1 MTGSSLPRVP
11 QARSQWTISL
21 GLAAAMSP
29 LSWSWAATDTGE
41 GLYGEHCAS
50 CHAATLRGSAHGAA
64 LSGPAFADKWSG
76 VSAQSFLAY
85 QMVEMPPGEANSL
98 SPAQHANIARYVI
111 DQSGLDAD
119 AFLVSSAADL
129 TSTPAD
135 AVEVVEF
142 AEAGNVM
149 DMARS
154 AGAFAMRRVDDFRPV
169 TTEELNRPDAADW
182 LNWRRTPDGHAHS
195 PLVDISRDNV
205 SRLSMSWSMAMHEG
219 SNQPTPLVRDG
230 VMFLTHAHN
239 KIQAIEA
246 ASGELIWEY
255 QYEFPPASKM
265 LGGPTRNIALWQDRL
280 FLATYDAAIVA
291 IDAQSGVELWR
302 TEKADYREAFTH
314 SAGPIMANGIVVSGI
329 NGCELFTQDG
339 CFITGHDPETGE
351 ELWRTATLAEPG
363 TPEYASWGNV
373 APDRRGGGDI
383 WIAGSY
389 DPELDLVYFGTS
401 QPKPWAAPSRGM
413 SVEDAALYTNATLA
427 VRPKTG
433 ELVWHF
439 QHIPGETIDMEVG
452 FERILADI
460 DDEQT
465 LLTVGKDGIL
475 WKLDRATGDY
485 LDLLD
490 TMEQTIFEVNRDTGQ
505 LTYREDIAAAGI
517 GDTYTACPGI
527 YGGHNWQSATYDDA
541 RHLLFLPVHQLC
553 SDMTPREVDL
563 GPGGGGYGADVATYP
578 MPGKEGL
585 AGALLAIDVRTMEV
599 RWKVEQPALF
609 LSGALST
616 DGGLL
621 LIGDL
626 DRHFQAFDT
635 ETGEQLWS
643 TRLPAPAHGY
653 PITYKAEGKQFVAI
667 PAGIG
672 VFRALTAVIFPDIY
686 QPPNGQGLFVFS
698 VPE

>member
-1 MTGSSLPRVP
+1 MNGSLLLKAT
-11 QARSQWTISL
+11 QARIKQITTI
-21 GLAAAMSP
+21 GLAAAISP
-29 LSWSWAATDTGE
+29 LSWAATDTGE
-41 GLYGEHCAS
+41 SLYGQHCAG

-64 LSGPAFADKWSG
+64 LSGPAFADKWAAA
-76 VSAQSFLAY
+76 SAQSFLAY
-85 QMVEMPPGEANSL
+85 QMAEMPPGEARSL
-98 SPAQHANIARYVI
+98 SPVQHAAIAQYVI
-111 DQSGLDAD
+111 RQSDLEAD
-119 AFLVSSAADL
+119 SLLVSSAQTL
-129 TSTPAD
+129 TSATPD
-135 AVEVVEF
+135 GVEMVEF
-142 AEAGNVM
+142 AAAGSVM

-154 AGAFAMRRVDDFRPV
+154 AGAFSMRRVDPFRPV
-169 TTEELNRPDAADW
+169 STEELNRPDAADW
-182 LNWRRTPDGHAHS
+182 LNWRRTPDGHGHS
-195 PLVDISRDNV
+195 PLTKITRDNV

-246 ASGELIWEY
+246 GTGELIWEY
-255 QYEFPPASKM
+255 QYAFPPASKM

-291 IDAQSGVELWR
+291 IDATTGAELWR

-314 SAGPIMANGIVVSGI
+314 SAGPIVANGIVVSGI

-339 CFITGHDPETGE
+339 CFITGHDPTTGV

-363 TPEYASWGNV
+363 TPEYATWGNV

-460 DDEQT
+460 DGEQT

-475 WKLDRATGDY
+475 WKLNRATGEY

-490 TMEQTIFEVNRDTGQ
+490 TMGQTIFSVDRETGR
-505 LTYREDIAAAGI
+505 LTYREDIATATI

-563 GPGGGGYGADVATYP
+563 GPGGGGYGADAATYP

-599 RWKVEQPALF
+599 RWKIEQPALF

-621 LIGDL
+621 FIGDL

-635 ETGEQLWS
+635 ETGARLWS

-653 PITYKAEGKQFVAI
+653 PVTYEAEGRQFVAI

-686 QPPNGQGLFVFS
+686 QPPDGQGLFVFS
-698 VPE
+698 VPQ

>member
-1 MTGSSLPRVP
+1 MNGSLLLKAT
-11 QARSQWTISL
+11 QARIKQITTI
-21 GLAAAMSP
+21 GLAAAISP
-29 LSWSWAATDTGE
+29 LSWAATDTGE
-41 GLYGEHCAS
+41 SLYGQHCAG

-64 LSGPAFADKWSG
+64 LSGPAFADKWSAA
-76 VSAQSFLAY
+76 SAQSFLAY
-85 QMVEMPPGEANSL
+85 QMAEMPPGEAQSL
-98 SPAQHANIARYVI
+98 SPVQHAAIAQYVI
-111 DQSGLDAD
+111 SQSDLEAD
-119 AFLVSSAADL
+119 SLLVSSAQTL
-129 TSTPAD
+129 TSATPD
-135 AVEVVEF
+135 GVEMVEF
-142 AEAGNVM
+142 AAAGSVM

-154 AGAFAMRRVDDFRPV
+154 AGAFSMRRVDPFRPV
-169 TTEELNRPDAADW
+169 STEELNRPDAADW
-182 LNWRRTPDGHAHS
+182 LNWRRTPDGHGHS
-195 PLVDISRDNV
+195 PLTKITRDNV

-246 ASGELIWEY
+246 GTGELIWEY
-255 QYEFPPASKM
+255 QYAFPPASKM

-280 FLATYDAAIVA
+280 FLTTYDAAIVA
-291 IDAQSGVELWR
+291 IDATTGAELWR

-314 SAGPIMANGIVVSGI
+314 SAGPIVANGIVVSGI

-339 CFITGHDPETGE
+339 CFITGHDPTTGV

-363 TPEYASWGNV
+363 TPEYATWGNV

-460 DDEQT
+460 DGEQT

-475 WKLDRATGDY
+475 WKLNRATGEY

-490 TMEQTIFEVNRDTGQ
+490 TMGQTIFSVDRETGR
-505 LTYREDIAAAGI
+505 LTYREDIATANI

-563 GPGGGGYGADVATYP
+563 GPGGGGYGADAATYP

-599 RWKVEQPALF
+599 RWKIEQPALF

-621 LIGDL
+621 FIGDL

-635 ETGEQLWS
+635 ETGARLWS

-653 PITYKAEGKQFVAI
+653 PVTYEAEGRQFVAI

-686 QPPNGQGLFVFS
+686 QPPDGQGLFVFS
-698 VPE
+698 VPQ

>member
-1 MTGSSLPRVP
+1 MNDSLLLKAT
-11 QARSQWTISL
+11 QARIKQITTI
-21 GLAAAMSP
+21 GLAAAISP
-29 LSWSWAATDTGE
+29 LSWAATDTGE
-41 GLYGEHCAS
+41 SLYGQHCAG

-64 LSGPAFADKWSG
+64 LSGPAFADKWSAA
-76 VSAQSFLAY
+76 SAQSFLAY
-85 QMVEMPPGEANSL
+85 QMAEMPPGEAQSL
-98 SPAQHANIARYVI
+98 SPVQHAAIAQYVI
-111 DQSGLDAD
+111 SQSDLEAD
-119 AFLVSSAADL
+119 SLLVSSAQTL
-129 TSTPAD
+129 TSATPD
-135 AVEVVEF
+135 GVEMVEF
-142 AEAGNVM
+142 AEAGSVM

-154 AGAFAMRRVDDFRPV
+154 AGAFSMRRVDPFRPV
-169 TTEELNRPDAADW
+169 STEELNQPDAADW
-182 LNWRRTPDGHAHS
+182 LNWRRTPDGHGHS
-195 PLVDISRDNV
+195 PLTKITRDNV

-246 ASGELIWEY
+246 ATGELIWEY
-255 QYEFPPASKM
+255 QYTFPPASKM

-280 FLATYDAAIVA
+280 FLTTYDAAIVA
-291 IDAQSGVELWR
+291 IDATTGAELWR

-314 SAGPIMANGIVVSGI
+314 SAGPIVANGIVISGI

-339 CFITGHDPETGE
+339 CFITGHDPTTGV

-363 TPEYASWGNV
+363 TPEYATWGNV

-460 DDEQT
+460 DGEQT

-475 WKLDRATGDY
+475 WKLNRATGEY

-490 TMEQTIFEVNRDTGQ
+490 TMGQTIFAVDRETGR
-505 LTYREDIAAAGI
+505 LTYREDIAKANI

-563 GPGGGGYGADVATYP
+563 GPGGGGYGADAATYP

-599 RWKVEQPALF
+599 RWKIEQPALF

-621 LIGDL
+621 FIGDL

-635 ETGEQLWS
+635 QTGARLWS

-653 PITYKAEGKQFVAI
+653 PVTYEAEGRQFVAI

-686 QPPNGQGLFVFS
+686 QPPDGQGLFVFS
-698 VPE
+698 VPQ

>member
-1 MTGSSLPRVP
+1 MNDSLLLKAT
-11 QARSQWTISL
+11 QARIKQITTI
-21 GLAAAMSP
+21 GLAAAISP
-29 LSWSWAATDTGE
+29 LSWAATDTGE
-41 GLYGEHCAS
+41 ILYGQHCAG
-50 CHAATLRGSAHGAA
+50 CHAATMRGSAHGTA
-64 LSGPAFADKWSG
+64 LSGPAFADKWSTA
-76 VSAQSFLAY
+76 SAQSFLAY
-85 QMVEMPPGEANSL
+85 QMSEMPPGEAQSL
-98 SPAQHANIARYVI
+98 SPVQHAAIAQYVI
-111 DQSGLDAD
+111 SESDLEVDSL
-119 AFLVSSAADL
+119 LLSSAQTL
-129 TSTPAD
+129 TSAIPD
-135 AVEVVEF
+135 GVEMVEF
-142 AEAGNVM
+142 AAAGSVM

-154 AGAFAMRRVDDFRPV
+154 AGAFSMRRVDPFKPV
-169 TTEELNRPDAADW
+169 STEELNRPDAADW
-182 LNWRRTPDGHAHS
+182 LNWRRTPDGHGHS
-195 PLVDISRDNV
+195 PLTKITRDNV

-246 ASGELIWEY
+246 GTGELIWEY
-255 QYEFPPASKM
+255 QYAFPPASKM

-291 IDAQSGVELWR
+291 IDATTGAELWR

-314 SAGPIMANGIVVSGI
+314 SAGPIVANGIVVSGI

-339 CFITGHDPETGE
+339 CFITGHDPTTGV

-363 TPEYASWGNV
+363 TPEYATWGNV

-460 DDEQT
+460 DGEQT

-475 WKLDRATGDY
+475 WKLNRATGEY

-490 TMEQTIFEVNRDTGQ
+490 TMGQTIFSVDREIGR
-505 LTYREDIAAAGI
+505 LTYREDIATANI

-563 GPGGGGYGADVATYP
+563 GPGGGGYGADAATYP

-599 RWKVEQPALF
+599 RWKIEQPALF

-621 LIGDL
+621 FIGDL

-635 ETGEQLWS
+635 ETGARLWS

-653 PITYKAEGKQFVAI
+653 PVTYEAEGRQFVAI

-686 QPPNGQGLFVFS
+686 QPPDGQGLFVFS
-698 VPE
+698 VPQ

>member
-1 MTGSSLPRVP
+1 MNGSLLLKAT
-11 QARSQWTISL
+11 QARIKQITTMAL
-21 GLAAAMSP
+21 VAAISP
-29 LSWSWAATDTGE
+29 LSWAATDTGE
-41 GLYGEHCAS
+41 SLYGQHCAG

-64 LSGPAFADKWSG
+64 LSGPAFADKWSAA
-76 VSAQSFLAY
+76 SAQSFLAY
-85 QMVEMPPGEANSL
+85 QMAEMPPGEAQSL
-98 SPAQHANIARYVI
+98 SPGQHAAIAQFVI
-111 DQSGLDAD
+111 SQSDLEAD
-119 AFLVSSAADL
+119 SLLVSSAQTLSSA
-129 TSTPAD
+129 TPD
-135 AVEVVEF
+135 GVEMVEF
-142 AEAGNVM
+142 AAAGSVM

-154 AGAFAMRRVDDFRPV
+154 AGAFSMRRVDPFRPV
-169 TTEELNRPDAADW
+169 STEELNRPDAADW
-182 LNWRRTPDGHAHS
+182 LNWRRTPDGHGHS
-195 PLVDISRDNV
+195 PLTKITRDNV

-246 ASGELIWEY
+246 GTGELIWEY
-255 QYEFPPASKM
+255 QYAFPPASKM

-280 FLATYDAAIVA
+280 FLTTYDAAIVA
-291 IDAQSGVELWR
+291 IDATTGAELWR

-314 SAGPIMANGIVVSGI
+314 SAGPIVANGIVVSGI

-339 CFITGHDPETGE
+339 CFITGHDPTTGV

-363 TPEYASWGNV
+363 TPEYATWGNV

-460 DDEQT
+460 DGEQT

-475 WKLDRATGDY
+475 WKLNRATGEY

-490 TMEQTIFEVNRDTGQ
+490 TMGQTIFSVDRETGR
-505 LTYREDIAAAGI
+505 LTYREDIATANI

-563 GPGGGGYGADVATYP
+563 GPGGGGYGADAATYP

-599 RWKVEQPALF
+599 RWKIEQPALF

-621 LIGDL
+621 FIGDL

-635 ETGEQLWS
+635 ETGARLWS

-653 PITYKAEGKQFVAI
+653 PVTYEAEGRQFVAI

-686 QPPNGQGLFVFS
+686 QPPDGQGLFVFS
-698 VPE
+698 VPQ

>member
-1 MTGSSLPRVP
+1 MNGSLLLKAT
-11 QARSQWTISL
+11 QARIKQITTI
-21 GLAAAMSP
+21 GLAAAISP
-29 LSWSWAATDTGE
+29 LSWAATDTGE
-41 GLYGEHCAS
+41 SLYGQHCAG

-64 LSGPAFADKWSG
+64 LSGPAFADKWSAA
-76 VSAQSFLAY
+76 SAQSFLAY
-85 QMVEMPPGEANSL
+85 QMAEMPPGEAQSL
-98 SPAQHANIARYVI
+98 SPVQHAAIAQYVI
-111 DQSGLDAD
+111 SQSDLEAD
-119 AFLVSSAADL
+119 SLLVSSAQTL
-129 TSTPAD
+129 TSATPD
-135 AVEVVEF
+135 GVEMVEF
-142 AEAGNVM
+142 AEAGSVM

-154 AGAFAMRRVDDFRPV
+154 AGAFSMRRVDPFRPV
-169 TTEELNRPDAADW
+169 STEELNRPDAADW
-182 LNWRRTPDGHAHS
+182 LNWRRTPDGHGHS
-195 PLVDISRDNV
+195 PLTKITRDNV

-246 ASGELIWEY
+246 GTGELIWEY
-255 QYEFPPASKM
+255 QYAFPPASKM

-291 IDAQSGVELWR
+291 IDATTGAELWR

-314 SAGPIMANGIVVSGI
+314 SAGPIVANGIVISGI

-339 CFITGHDPETGE
+339 CFITGHDPTTGV

-363 TPEYASWGNV
+363 TPEYATWGNV

-460 DDEQT
+460 DGEQT

-475 WKLDRATGDY
+475 WKLNRATGEY

-490 TMEQTIFEVNRDTGQ
+490 TMGQNIFSVDRETGR
-505 LTYREDIAAAGI
+505 LTYREDIATANI

-563 GPGGGGYGADVATYP
+563 GPGGGGYGADAATYP

-599 RWKVEQPALF
+599 RWKIEQPALF

-621 LIGDL
+621 FIGDL

-635 ETGEQLWS
+635 QTGARLWS

-653 PITYKAEGKQFVAI
+653 PVTYEAEGRQFVAI

-686 QPPNGQGLFVFS
+686 QPPDGQGLFVFS
-698 VPE
+698 VPQ

>member
-1 MTGSSLPRVP
+1 MNGSLLLKTA
-11 QARSQWTISL
+11 QARIKQITTI
-21 GLAAAMSP
+21 GLAAAISP
-29 LSWSWAATDTGE
+29 LAWAATDTGDS
-41 GLYGEHCAS
+41 LYGQHCAG

-64 LSGPAFADKWSG
+64 LSGPAFADKWSAA
-76 VSAQSFLAY
+76 SAQSFLAY
-85 QMVEMPPGEANSL
+85 QMAEMPPGEAQSL
-98 SPAQHANIARYVI
+98 SPVQHAAIAQYVI
-111 DQSGLDAD
+111 SQSDLEAD
-119 AFLVSSAADL
+119 SLLVSSAQTL
-129 TSTPAD
+129 TSATPD
-135 AVEVVEF
+135 GVEMVEF
-142 AEAGNVM
+142 AAAGSVM

-154 AGAFAMRRVDDFRPV
+154 AGAFSMRRVDPFRPV
-169 TTEELNRPDAADW
+169 STEELNRPDEADW
-182 LNWRRTPDGHAHS
+182 LNWRRTPDGHGHS
-195 PLVDISRDNV
+195 PLTKITRDNV

-246 ASGELIWEY
+246 GTGELIWEY
-255 QYEFPPASKM
+255 QYAFPPASKM

-280 FLATYDAAIVA
+280 FLTTYDAAIVA
-291 IDAQSGVELWR
+291 IDATTGAELWR

-314 SAGPIMANGIVVSGI
+314 SAGPIVANGIVVSGI

-339 CFITGHDPETGE
+339 CFITGHDPTTGV

-363 TPEYASWGNV
+363 TPEYATWGNV

-460 DDEQT
+460 DGEQT

-475 WKLDRATGDY
+475 WKLNRATGEY

-490 TMEQTIFEVNRDTGQ
+490 TMGQTIFSVDRETGR
-505 LTYREDIAAAGI
+505 LTYREDIATATI

-563 GPGGGGYGADVATYP
+563 GPGGGGYGADAATYP

-599 RWKVEQPALF
+599 RWKIEQPALF

-621 LIGDL
+621 FIGDL

-635 ETGEQLWS
+635 ETGARLWS

-653 PITYKAEGKQFVAI
+653 PVTYEAEGRQFVAI

-686 QPPNGQGLFVFS
+686 QPPDGQGLFVFS
-698 VPE
+698 VSQ

>member
-1 MTGSSLPRVP
+1 MNDSLLLKAT
-11 QARSQWTISL
+11 QARIKQITTI
-21 GLAAAMSP
+21 GLAAAISP
-29 LSWSWAATDTGE
+29 LSWAATDTGE
-41 GLYGEHCAS
+41 SLYGQHCAG

-64 LSGPAFADKWSG
+64 LSGPAFADKWSAA
-76 VSAQSFLAY
+76 SAQSFLAY
-85 QMVEMPPGEANSL
+85 QMAEMPPGEAQSL
-98 SPAQHANIARYVI
+98 SPVQHAAIAQYVI
-111 DQSGLDAD
+111 SQSDLEAD
-119 AFLVSSAADL
+119 SLLVSSAQTL
-129 TSTPAD
+129 TSATPD
-135 AVEVVEF
+135 DVEMVEF
-142 AEAGNVM
+142 AEAGSVM

-154 AGAFAMRRVDDFRPV
+154 AGAFSMRRVDPFRPV
-169 TTEELNRPDAADW
+169 STEELNRPDAADW
-182 LNWRRTPDGHAHS
+182 LNWRRTPDGHGHS
-195 PLVDISRDNV
+195 PLTKITRDNV

-246 ASGELIWEY
+246 ATGELIWEY
-255 QYEFPPASKM
+255 QYTFPPASKM

-280 FLATYDAAIVA
+280 FLTTYDAAIVA
-291 IDAQSGVELWR
+291 IDATTGAELWR

-314 SAGPIMANGIVVSGI
+314 SAGPIVANGIVISGI

-339 CFITGHDPETGE
+339 CFITGHDPTTGV

-363 TPEYASWGNV
+363 TPEYATWGNV

-460 DDEQT
+460 DGEQT

-475 WKLDRATGDY
+475 WKLNRATGEY

-490 TMEQTIFEVNRDTGQ
+490 TMGQNIFSVDRETGR
-505 LTYREDIAAAGI
+505 LTYREDIAKANI

-563 GPGGGGYGADVATYP
+563 GPGGGGYGADAATYP

-599 RWKVEQPALF
+599 RWKIEQPALF

-621 LIGDL
+621 FIGDL

-635 ETGEQLWS
+635 QTGARLWS

-653 PITYKAEGKQFVAI
+653 PVTYEAEGRQFVAI

-686 QPPNGQGLFVFS
+686 QPPDGQGLFVFS
-698 VPE
+698 VPQ

>member
-1 MTGSSLPRVP
+1 MNGSLLLKAT
-11 QARSQWTISL
+11 QARIKQITTI
-21 GLAAAMSP
+21 GLATVISP
-29 LSWSWAATDTGE
+29 LSWAATDTGE
-41 GLYGEHCAS
+41 SLYGQHCAG

-64 LSGPAFADKWSG
+64 LSGPAFADKWSAA
-76 VSAQSFLAY
+76 SAQSFLAY
-85 QMVEMPPGEANSL
+85 QMAEMPPGEARSL
-98 SPAQHANIARYVI
+98 SPVQHAAIAQYVI
-111 DQSGLDAD
+111 SQSNLEAD
-119 AFLVSSAADL
+119 SLLVSSAQTL
-129 TSTPAD
+129 TSATPD
-135 AVEVVEF
+135 SVEMVEF
-142 AEAGNVM
+142 AAAGSVM

-154 AGAFAMRRVDDFRPV
+154 AGAFSMRRVDPFRPV
-169 TTEELNRPDAADW
+169 STEELNRPDAADW
-182 LNWRRTPDGHAHS
+182 LNWRRTPDGHGHS
-195 PLVDISRDNV
+195 PLTKITRDNV

-246 ASGELIWEY
+246 GTGELIWEY
-255 QYEFPPASKM
+255 QYAFPPASKM

-280 FLATYDAAIVA
+280 FLTTYDAAIVA
-291 IDAQSGVELWR
+291 IDATTGAELWR

-314 SAGPIMANGIVVSGI
+314 SAGPIVANGIVVSGI

-339 CFITGHDPETGE
+339 CFITGHDPTTGV

-363 TPEYASWGNV
+363 TPEYATWGNV

-460 DDEQT
+460 DGEQT

-475 WKLDRATGDY
+475 WKLNRATGEY

-490 TMEQTIFEVNRDTGQ
+490 TMGQTIFSVDRETGR
-505 LTYREDIAAAGI
+505 LTYREDIATANI

-563 GPGGGGYGADVATYP
+563 GPGGGGYGADAATYP

-599 RWKVEQPALF
+599 RWKIEQPALF

-621 LIGDL
+621 FIGDL

-635 ETGEQLWS
+635 ETGARLWS

-653 PITYKAEGKQFVAI
+653 PVTYEAEGRQFVAI

-686 QPPNGQGLFVFS
+686 QPPDGQGLFVFS
-698 VPE
+698 VPQ

>member
-1 MTGSSLPRVP
+1 MNDSLLLKAT
-11 QARSQWTISL
+11 QARIRRITTI
-21 GLAAAMSP
+21 GLAAAISP
-29 LSWSWAATDTGE
+29 LSSAATDTGE
-41 GLYGEHCAS
+41 SLYGQHCAG

-64 LSGPAFADKWSG
+64 LSGPAFADKWSAA
-76 VSAQSFLAY
+76 SAQSFLAY
-85 QMVEMPPGEANSL
+85 QMAEMPPGEAQSL
-98 SPAQHANIARYVI
+98 SPVQHAAIAQYVI
-111 DQSGLDAD
+111 SQSDLEAD
-119 AFLVSSAADL
+119 SLLVSSAQTL
-129 TSTPAD
+129 TSATPD
-135 AVEVVEF
+135 GVEMVEF
-142 AEAGNVM
+142 AEAGSVM

-154 AGAFAMRRVDDFRPV
+154 AGAFSMRRVDPFRPV
-169 TTEELNRPDAADW
+169 STEELNQPDAADW
-182 LNWRRTPDGHAHS
+182 LNWRRTPDGHGHS
-195 PLVDISRDNV
+195 PLTKITRDNV

-246 ASGELIWEY
+246 ATGELIWEY
-255 QYEFPPASKM
+255 QYTFPPASKM

-280 FLATYDAAIVA
+280 FLTTYDAAIVA
-291 IDAQSGVELWR
+291 IDATTGAELWR

-314 SAGPIMANGIVVSGI
+314 SAGPIVANGIVISGI

-339 CFITGHDPETGE
+339 CFITGHDPTTGV

-363 TPEYASWGNV
+363 TPEYATWGNV

-460 DDEQT
+460 DGEQT

-475 WKLDRATGDY
+475 WKLNRATGEY

-490 TMEQTIFEVNRDTGQ
+490 TMGQNIFSVDRETGR
-505 LTYREDIAAAGI
+505 LTYREDIAKANI

-563 GPGGGGYGADVATYP
+563 GPGGGGYGADAATYP

-599 RWKVEQPALF
+599 RWKIEQPALF

-621 LIGDL
+621 FIGDL

-635 ETGEQLWS
+635 QTGARLWS

-653 PITYKAEGKQFVAI
+653 PVTYEAEGRQFVAI

-686 QPPNGQGLFVFS
+686 QPPDGQGLFVFS
-698 VPE
+698 VPQ

>member
-1 MTGSSLPRVP
+1 MNDSLLLKAT
-11 QARSQWTISL
+11 QARIKQITKF
-21 GLAAAMSP
+21 GLAAAISP
-29 LSWSWAATDTGE
+29 LSWAATDTGE
-41 GLYGEHCAS
+41 SLYGQHCAG

-64 LSGPAFADKWSG
+64 LSGPAFADKWSAA
-76 VSAQSFLAY
+76 SAQSFLAY
-85 QMVEMPPGEANSL
+85 QMAEMPPGEAQSL
-98 SPAQHANIARYVI
+98 SPVQHAAIAQYVI
-111 DQSGLDAD
+111 SQSDLEAD
-119 AFLVSSAADL
+119 SLLVSSAQTL
-129 TSTPAD
+129 TSATPD
-135 AVEVVEF
+135 GVEMVEF
-142 AEAGNVM
+142 AEAGSVM

-154 AGAFAMRRVDDFRPV
+154 AGAFSMRRVDPFRPV
-169 TTEELNRPDAADW
+169 STEELNRPDAADW
-182 LNWRRTPDGHAHS
+182 LNWRRTPDGHGHS
-195 PLVDISRDNV
+195 PLTKITRDNV

-246 ASGELIWEY
+246 ATGELIWEY
-255 QYEFPPASKM
+255 QYTFPPASKM

-280 FLATYDAAIVA
+280 FLTTYDAAIVA
-291 IDAQSGVELWR
+291 IDATTGAELWR

-314 SAGPIMANGIVVSGI
+314 SAGPIVANGIVISGI

-339 CFITGHDPETGE
+339 CFITGHDPTTGV

-363 TPEYASWGNV
+363 TPEYATWGNV

-427 VRPKTG
+427 VKPKTG

-460 DDEQT
+460 DGEQT

-475 WKLDRATGDY
+475 WKLNRATGEY

-490 TMEQTIFEVNRDTGQ
+490 TMGQNIFSVDRETGR
-505 LTYREDIAAAGI
+505 LTYREDIAKANI

-563 GPGGGGYGADVATYP
+563 GPGGGGYGADAATYP

-599 RWKVEQPALF
+599 RWKIEQPALF

-621 LIGDL
+621 FIGDL

-635 ETGEQLWS
+635 QTGARLWS

-653 PITYKAEGKQFVAI
+653 PVTYEAEGRQFVVI

-686 QPPNGQGLFVFS
+686 QPPDGQGLFVFS
-698 VPE
+698 VPQ

>member
-1 MTGSSLPRVP
+1 MNDSLLLKAT
-11 QARSQWTISL
+11 QARIRRITTI
-21 GLAAAMSP
+21 GLAAAISP
-29 LSWSWAATDTGE
+29 LSWAATDTGE
-41 GLYGEHCAS
+41 SLYGQHCAG

-64 LSGPAFADKWSG
+64 LSGPAFADKWSAA
-76 VSAQSFLAY
+76 SAQSFLAY
-85 QMVEMPPGEANSL
+85 QMAEMPPGEAQSL
-98 SPAQHANIARYVI
+98 SPVQHAAIAQYVI
-111 DQSGLDAD
+111 SQSDLEAD
-119 AFLVSSAADL
+119 SLLVSSAQTL
-129 TSTPAD
+129 TSATPD
-135 AVEVVEF
+135 GVEMVEF
-142 AEAGNVM
+142 AAAGSVM

-154 AGAFAMRRVDDFRPV
+154 AGAFSMRRVDPFRPV
-169 TTEELNRPDAADW
+169 STEELNQPDAADW
-182 LNWRRTPDGHAHS
+182 LNWRRTPDGHGHS
-195 PLVDISRDNV
+195 PLTKITRDNV

-246 ASGELIWEY
+246 ATGELIWEY
-255 QYEFPPASKM
+255 QYTFPPASKM

-291 IDAQSGVELWR
+291 IDATTGAELWR

-314 SAGPIMANGIVVSGI
+314 SAGPIVANGIVISGI

-339 CFITGHDPETGE
+339 CFITGHDPTTGV

-363 TPEYASWGNV
+363 TPEYATWGNV

-460 DDEQT
+460 DGEQT

-475 WKLDRATGDY
+475 WKLNRATGEY

-490 TMEQTIFEVNRDTGQ
+490 TMGQNIFSVDRETGR
-505 LTYREDIAAAGI
+505 LTYREDIAKANI

-563 GPGGGGYGADVATYP
+563 GPGGGGYGADAATYP

-599 RWKVEQPALF
+599 RWKIEQPALF

-621 LIGDL
+621 FIGDL

-635 ETGEQLWS
+635 QTGARLWS

-653 PITYKAEGKQFVAI
+653 PVTYEAEGRQFVAI

-686 QPPNGQGLFVFS
+686 QPPDGQGLFVFS
-698 VPE
+698 VPQ

>member
-1 MTGSSLPRVP
+1 MNGSLLLKAT
-11 QARSQWTISL
+11 QARIKQITAI
-21 GLAAAMSP
+21 GLAAAISP
-29 LSWSWAATDTGE
+29 PSWAATDTGE
-41 GLYGEHCAS
+41 SLYGQHCAG

-64 LSGPAFADKWSG
+64 LSGPAFADKWSAA
-76 VSAQSFLAY
+76 SAQSFLAY
-85 QMVEMPPGEANSL
+85 QMAEMPPGEAQSL
-98 SPAQHANIARYVI
+98 SPVQHAAIAQYVI
-111 DQSGLDAD
+111 SQSDLEAD
-119 AFLVSSAADL
+119 SLLVSSAQTL
-129 TSTPAD
+129 TSATPD
-135 AVEVVEF
+135 GVEMVEF
-142 AEAGNVM
+142 AAAGSVM

-154 AGAFAMRRVDDFRPV
+154 AGAFSMRRVDPFRPV
-169 TTEELNRPDAADW
+169 STEELNQPDAADW
-182 LNWRRTPDGHAHS
+182 LNWRRTPDGHGHS
-195 PLVDISRDNV
+195 PLTKITRDNV

-246 ASGELIWEY
+246 GTGELIWEY
-255 QYEFPPASKM
+255 QYAFPPASKM

-280 FLATYDAAIVA
+280 FLTTYDAAIVA
-291 IDAQSGVELWR
+291 IDATTGAQLWR

-314 SAGPIMANGIVVSGI
+314 SAGPIVANGIVVSGI

-339 CFITGHDPETGE
+339 CFITGHDPTTGV

-363 TPEYASWGNV
+363 TPEYATWGNV

-389 DPELDLVYFGTS
+389 DPDLDLVYFGTS

-460 DDEQT
+460 DGEQT

-475 WKLDRATGDY
+475 WKLNRATGEY

-490 TMEQTIFEVNRDTGQ
+490 TMGQTIFAVDRETGR
-505 LTYREDIAAAGI
+505 LTYREDIATANI

-563 GPGGGGYGADVATYP
+563 GPGGGGYGADAATYP

-599 RWKVEQPALF
+599 RWKIEQPALF

-621 LIGDL
+621 FIGDL

-635 ETGEQLWS
+635 ETGARLWS

-653 PITYKAEGKQFVAI
+653 PVTYEAEGRQFVAI

-686 QPPNGQGLFVFS
+686 QPPDGQGLFVFS
-698 VPE
+698 VPQ

>member
-1 MTGSSLPRVP
+1 MNDSLLLKAT
-11 QARSQWTISL
+11 QARIKQITTI
-21 GLAAAMSP
+21 GLAAAISP
-29 LSWSWAATDTGE
+29 LSSAATDTGE
-41 GLYGEHCAS
+41 SLYGQHCAG

-64 LSGPAFADKWSG
+64 LSGPAFADKWSAA
-76 VSAQSFLAY
+76 SAQSFLAY
-85 QMVEMPPGEANSL
+85 QMAEMPPGEAQSL
-98 SPAQHANIARYVI
+98 SPVQHAAIAQYVI
-111 DQSGLDAD
+111 SQSDLEAD
-119 AFLVSSAADL
+119 SLLVSSAQTL
-129 TSTPAD
+129 TSATPD
-135 AVEVVEF
+135 GVEMVEF
-142 AEAGNVM
+142 AEAGSVM

-154 AGAFAMRRVDDFRPV
+154 AGAFSMRRVDPFRPV
-169 TTEELNRPDAADW
+169 STEELNQPDAADW
-182 LNWRRTPDGHAHS
+182 LNWRRTPDGHGHS
-195 PLVDISRDNV
+195 PLTKITRDNV

-246 ASGELIWEY
+246 ATGELIWEY
-255 QYEFPPASKM
+255 QYTFPPASKM

-280 FLATYDAAIVA
+280 FLTTYDAAIVA
-291 IDAQSGVELWR
+291 IDATTGAELWR

-314 SAGPIMANGIVVSGI
+314 SAGPIVANGIVISGI

-339 CFITGHDPETGE
+339 CFITGHDPTTGV

-363 TPEYASWGNV
+363 TPEYATWGNV

-460 DDEQT
+460 DGEQT

-475 WKLDRATGDY
+475 WKLNRATGEY

-490 TMEQTIFEVNRDTGQ
+490 TMGQNIFSVDRETGR
-505 LTYREDIAAAGI
+505 LTYREDIAKANI

-563 GPGGGGYGADVATYP
+563 GPGGGGYGADAATYP

-599 RWKVEQPALF
+599 RWKIEQPALF

-621 LIGDL
+621 FIGDL

-635 ETGEQLWS
+635 QTGARLWS

-653 PITYKAEGKQFVAI
+653 PVTYEAEGRQFVAI

-686 QPPNGQGLFVFS
+686 QPPDGQGLFVFS
-698 VPE
+698 VPQ

>member
-1 MTGSSLPRVP
+1 MNGSLLLKAT
-11 QARSQWTISL
+11 QASIKQITTMAL
-21 GLAAAMSP
+21 VAAISP
-29 LSWSWAATDTGE
+29 LSWAVTDTGE
-41 GLYGEHCAS
+41 SLYGQHCAG

-64 LSGPAFADKWSG
+64 LSGPAFADKWSAA
-76 VSAQSFLAY
+76 SAQSFLTY
-85 QMVEMPPGEANSL
+85 QMSEMPPGEAQSL
-98 SPAQHANIARYVI
+98 SPVQHAAIAQYVI
-111 DQSGLDAD
+111 SQSDLEPGSL
-119 AFLVSSAADL
+119 LVSSAQTLSSAEPD
-129 TSTPAD
+129 D
-135 AVEVVEF
+135 VEMVEF
-142 AEAGNVM
+142 AGAGSVM

-154 AGAFAMRRVDDFRPV
+154 AGAFSMRRVDPFRPV
-169 TTEELNRPDAADW
+169 STEELNRPDAADW
-182 LNWRRTPDGHAHS
+182 LNWRRTPDGHGHS
-195 PLVDISRDNV
+195 PLTKITRDNV

-246 ASGELIWEY
+246 GTGELIWEY
-255 QYEFPPASKM
+255 QYAFPPASKM

-280 FLATYDAAIVA
+280 FLTTYDAAIVA
-291 IDAQSGVELWR
+291 IDATTGAELWR

-314 SAGPIMANGIVVSGI
+314 SAGPIVANGIVVSGI

-339 CFITGHDPETGE
+339 CFITGHDPTTGV

-363 TPEYASWGNV
+363 TPEYATWGNV

-460 DDEQT
+460 DGEQT

-475 WKLDRATGDY
+475 WKLNRATGEY

-490 TMEQTIFEVNRDTGQ
+490 TMGQTIFSVDRESGR
-505 LTYREDIAAAGI
+505 LTYREDIAAANI

-563 GPGGGGYGADVATYP
+563 GPGGGGYGADAATYP

-599 RWKVEQPALF
+599 LWKIEQPALF

-621 LIGDL
+621 FIGDL

-635 ETGEQLWS
+635 ETGARLWS

-653 PITYKAEGKQFVAI
+653 PVTYEAEGRQFVAI

-686 QPPNGQGLFVFS
+686 QPPGGQGLFVFS
-698 VPE
+698 VPQ